1 MDRHQIVQLLGP
13 WAQRHGPIYQRLTR
27 AFEQIIRSGELPP
40 GVSLPAERWLAQ
52 HLGVSR
58 NTVVAAYALLQEGGW
73 VESRRGSGT
82 RIRLLATQ
90 RSQQLHQE
98 QLAPL
103 AHSPVVDTYLSK
115 SAGAID
121 LSTGAPSWPSGFD
134 QGVCAISPADIDA
147 CLMEYGYA
155 PQGLL
160 QLRQAIAQWY
170 SDNALRTTAEQIL
183 VTTGAQQAIQLLAT
197 LLCRRGDAVILENP
211 TFFGAIDAFRAAG
224 ARLLSVPI
232 EGGGINVERL
242 KEHVAAPT
250 TQCMYL
256 IPTFHNP
263 TGVTM
268 TDTQRR
274 QVITMAQ
281 AHQMIVIDDM
291 TMAYNVLDREP
302 PPPLATYAG
311 DDSVITIGSL
321 SKLFWAGLRVGWI
334 RASAKFIERLTRLKA
349 VGDLG
354 SSLIS
359 QLIAVRLMS
368 HIDQAKR
375 LRQRE
380 LGQRREIVMD
390 LLRQRAPSWQW
401 QRPPGGLFIW
411 VRIPGTDTRDLAQEA
426 LRYNIKITPG
436 TILSVD
442 GSHTDWL
449 RLPFLLPPPELQE
462 GVHRLIDIW
471 ERMHAKAQAPLAPG
485 QIELRG

>member
-1 MDRHQIVQLLGP
+1 MDRYQIVQLLGP
-13 WAQRHGPIYQRLTR
+13 WTHRHGPLYQRLTR

-40 GVSLPAERWLAQ
+40 GTILPAERWLAR

-58 NTVVAAYALLQEGGW
+58 NTIVAAYALLQEGEW

-82 RIRLLATQ
+82 RISTLAAL
-90 RSQQLHQE
+90 RSRQLHQE

-103 AHSPVVDTYLSK
+103 AHSPVIDAYLGKLSDV
-115 SAGAID
+115 ID

-134 QGVCAISPADIDA
+134 QDICTISPADIDD

-160 QLRQAIAQWY
+160 PLRQTIAQWY
-170 SDNALRTTAEQIL
+170 SSNGLPTTSEQIL
-183 VTTGAQQAIQLLAT
+183 VTTGAQQAIHLLAT
-197 LLCRRGDAVILENP
+197 LLCRHGDTVILENP
-211 TFFGAIDAFRAAG
+211 TFFGAIDAFRVAG
-224 ARLLSVPI
+224 ARLLTVPI
-232 EGGGINVERL
+232 ESEGINVKCLREQT
-242 KEHVAAPT
+242 VIST
-250 TQCMYL
+250 VQCIYL

-274 QVITMAQ
+274 QVIKLAQ
-281 AHQMIVIDDM
+281 ESQIVVIDDM

-302 PPPLATYAG
+302 PPPLAAYVG
-311 DDSVITIGSL
+311 DESVITIGSL

-334 RASAKFIERLTRLKA
+334 RASTTWIERLARLKA

-359 QLIAVRLMS
+359 QLIAVRLIP
-368 HIDQAKR
+368 HIDQVKQ
-375 LRQRE
+375 LRRRE

-390 LLRQRAPSWQW
+390 LLRERAPSWQW
-401 QRPPGGLFIW
+401 QQPPGGLFIW
-411 VRIPGTDTRDLAQEA
+411 VQLPGTDTRELAQEA
-426 LRYNIKITPG
+426 LRCNIKITPG

-442 GSHTDWL
+442 GSHADWL
-449 RLPFLLPPPELQE
+449 RLPFLLPPLELQE
-462 GVHRLIDIW
+462 GVRRLVAIW
-471 ERMHAKAQAPLAPG
+471 ERTHAKTQAPLAAG
-485 QIELRG
+485 QIGFTG